1 MAQEVE
7 ASTCVGTKPW
17 FCICGQLQLEV
28 SMATLGPRDVLSPCL
43 RWVWSQ
49 GSREMAT
56 NLVLFL
62 YVCVPLLVVS
72 HFYMIER
79 NDWKCVFGCH
89 REFLFMNTTFWLFLI
104 SAPKT
109 AKVLYVYLCSSLW
122 DDFDRWLPAWA
133 ISTIWSK
140 QHPSQPL
147 SSHFNFIITSS
158 FQVLKMR

>member
-7 ASTCVGTKPW
+7 ASTCVGTRPW

-62 YVCVPLLVVS
+62 CVCTTFSCFSFLPDREKWLEL
-72 HFYMIER
+72 
-79 NDWKCVFGCH
+79 CFGCH

-140 QHPSQPL
+140 QHPPQPL
-147 SSHFNFIITSS
+147 SSHFNFLITSS
-158 FQVLKMR
+158 FQGLKMR